1 MIVVSVFMGSG
12 LDGWQRGYRQGQ
24 GNNEGSSFLKLNSSK
39 FTKSNLKSDAEL
51 LLDVNSVLISAACEE
66 LLQRNDSTDE
76 KRLF

>member
-24 GNNEGSSFLKLNSSK
+24 GNNEGSSFRKLNFSEV
-39 FTKSNLKSDAEL
+39 TKSNRRSDAEL
-51 LLDVNSVLISAACEE
+51 LLDVDSVLISAACEE